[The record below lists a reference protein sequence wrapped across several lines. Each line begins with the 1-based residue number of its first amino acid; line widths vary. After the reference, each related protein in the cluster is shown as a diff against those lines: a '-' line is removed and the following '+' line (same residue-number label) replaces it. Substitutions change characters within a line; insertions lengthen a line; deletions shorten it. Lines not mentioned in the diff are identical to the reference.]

1 MSIVIKICNCD
12 GTGTVRRREFNA
24 SNATLAQ
31 VQELANLKSN
41 KRLTWRDEDNDV
53 IAVETQFDLQEAIAY
68 ATTQQSSLRLIVD
81 NTGTSTETEPTAEP
95 TPVQATSTRTPLPDM
110 QSLVGSGYKKLIST
124 AKIAQ
129 STLASSKTV
138 QGIQEDGCS
147 IRGFLEAHVERS
159 HFPRCARLAVGA
171 IARGVLVWGLI
182 FGASFCLL
190 LKILIGTLLM
200 PRNILTDRAREQ
212 IRILFGL
219 LAFRTVM
226 GFLFGLTCCLTP
238 VLLAC
243 GLGACIFTKHNRCK
257 RFNRI
262 IRKGKLYMNRQRT
275 NGRCTPNDRFFP
287 SASPSNDQFF
297 PSAPPSNDRFSPSV
311 RPATQ
316 KERED
321 MLTLGGIFPGMNIAK
336 LTHAYM
342 RHKDVQKTVLE
353 LSE

>member
-12 GTGTVRRREFNA
+12 GTGTVRRREFNP
-24 SNATLAQ
+24 SNVTLAQ
-31 VQELANLKSN
+31 VQELANLQNN

-53 IAVETQFDLQEAIAY
+53 IAVENQFDLQEAIVY

-81 NTGTSTETEPTAEP
+81 NTGTSAETEPTAEP

-110 QSLVGSGYKKLIST
+110 HSVIGSGYNKLIST

-129 STLASSKTV
+129 STLASSKTY
-138 QGIQEDGCS
+138 QGIQEDACS

-159 HFPRCARLAVGA
+159 YFPRFARLAVGA
-171 IARGVLVWGLI
+171 VARGVLLWGLI
-182 FGASFCLL
+182 FGASFWLL
-190 LKILIGTLLM
+190 LKIVIGTLLM

-212 IRILFGL
+212 SRILFGL
-219 LAFRTVM
+219 LALRTVM
-226 GFLFGLTCCLTP
+226 GFLVGLTCCLTP

-243 GLGACIFTKHNRCK
+243 GVGACIFTKRNRCK
-257 RFNRI
+257 NFNRI
-262 IRKGKLYMNRQRT
+262 IRKGIYMNRQRT
-275 NGRCTPNDRFFP
+275 NGQCTP
-287 SASPSNDQFF
+287 NDQFF
-297 PSAPPSNDRFSPSV
+297 PSAPPSNDQCSPSV
-311 RPATQ
+311 RTPTQ

-321 MLTLGGIFPGMNIAK
+321 MLTLTGIFPGLDIAK
-336 LTHAYM
+336 LAHVYM

>member
-12 GTGTVRRREFNA
+12 GTGTARRREFNA
-24 SNATLAQ
+24 SNVTLAQ
-31 VQELANLKSN
+31 VQELANLQNN

-53 IAVETQFDLQEAIAY
+53 IAVETQFDLQEAISY

-81 NTGTSTETEPTAEP
+81 NTGTSAETEPTAEP
-95 TPVQATSTRTPLPDM
+95 TPVQATSTRTPIPDM
-110 QSLVGSGYKKLIST
+110 QAVIGSGCKKLIST
-124 AKIAQ
+124 VKIAQ
-129 STLASSKTV
+129 SAIASSKTF
-138 QGIQEDGCS
+138 QGIQEDACS

-159 HFPRCARLAVGA
+159 HFPRFARLAVGA
-171 IARGVLVWGLI
+171 VARGVLVWGLI
-182 FGASFCLL
+182 FGASFWLL

-238 VLLAC
+238 VLLVC
-243 GLGACIFTKHNRCK
+243 GLGACIFTKRNRCK
-257 RFNRI
+257 IFNRI
-262 IRKGKLYMNRQRT
+262 IRKGKYMNRQRT
-275 NGRCTPNDRFFP
+275 NGQCTPNDR
-287 SASPSNDQFF
+287 FF

-311 RPATQ
+311 WTPTQ

-321 MLTLGGIFPGMNIAK
+321 MLTLTGIFPGLNIAK
-336 LTHAYM
+336 LAHVYM